1 LHRNAGRKQGQDN
14 GKTTEISV
22 HDNSFGGYNVQLELQ
37 VTLNWRLQ
45 GNALIEPF
53 RRFTE
58 FWSVCRLSFHNQN
71 LVGCDIPL
79 VARAI

>member
-1 LHRNAGRKQGQDN
+1 MRLQRNAGRKQGQDN

-37 VTLNWRLQ
+37 VTLNCRLQ

-58 FWSVCRLSFHNQN
+58 FWSVCRHNQN

-79 VARAI
+79 AAREI